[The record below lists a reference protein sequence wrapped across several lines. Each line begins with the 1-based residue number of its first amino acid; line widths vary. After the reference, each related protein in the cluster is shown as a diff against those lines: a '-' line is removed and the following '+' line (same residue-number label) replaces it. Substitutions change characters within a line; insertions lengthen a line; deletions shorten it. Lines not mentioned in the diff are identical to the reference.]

1 MRPLQGLSL
10 PRASPLTVVHSC
22 GRNSPRRP
30 LALALILE
38 MEQLRASLASIDAMR
53 QEGLLSDAE
62 AAELKAREL
71 AALRQNSELRA
82 AEQRARQET
91 VELEQRARQETTA
104 MDLSAREK
112 GLELGLD
119 QQRKSLEANLVQQRD
134 MMGALT
140 PALAEAVRT
149 GRCLPA
155 GWRALSLARAPV
167 DDATGGAFLALGV
180 RAEPR
185 VHAAGQL
192 HDTAQHQLAAPLPTT
207 PAPAAAA
214 AAAPGLG
221 PAAQRALPG
230 RTATAR
236 AESSSGDAALDAGK
250 HVGSPPSKSLEGSSS
265 VRRRCI
271 HALAAATAARVRL
284 LTRSEPAPGA
294 TPCCNSLPRH
304 PVRAYPPA
312 RRY

>member
-1 MRPLQGLSL
+1 
-10 PRASPLTVVHSC
+10 
-22 GRNSPRRP
+22 
-30 LALALILE
+30 
-38 MEQLRASLASIDAMR
+38 
-53 QEGLLSDAE
+53 
-62 AAELKAREL
+62 
-71 AALRQNSELRA
+71 
-82 AEQRARQET
+82 
-91 VELEQRARQETTA
+91 

-167 DDATGGAFLALGV
+167 DDATGGALLALGV

-192 HDTAQHQLAAPLPTT
+192 RDAVAQHQLAAPLPTT

-214 AAAPGLG
+214 AAPVLG
-221 PAAQRALPG
+221 PAAQRARPS
-230 RTATAR
+230 RTGTAR
-236 AESSSGDAALDAGK
+236 AESSSGDAALDASK
-250 HVGSPPSKSLEGSSS
+250 HVGSSPSKSLKGSSS
-265 VRRRCI
+265 VRRRPV
-271 HALAAATAARVRL
+271 ARF
-284 LTRSEPAPGA
+284 
-294 TPCCNSLPRH
+294 
-304 PVRAYPPA
+304 
-312 RRY
+312 